1 MTFNLTR
8 LLFLA
13 NRDITYAQVTA
24 DAWLRP
30 EHTPA

>member
-24 DAWLRP
+24 DA
-30 EHTPA
+30 